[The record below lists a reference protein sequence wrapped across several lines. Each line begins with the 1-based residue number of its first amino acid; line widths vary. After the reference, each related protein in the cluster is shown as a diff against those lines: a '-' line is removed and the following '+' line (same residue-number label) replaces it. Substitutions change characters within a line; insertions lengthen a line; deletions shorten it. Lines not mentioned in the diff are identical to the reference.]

1 MFSAHACDTDS
12 RVVSFIPSMTMVGSM
27 YGGRSPI
34 SDGVMVSPEAAFN
47 VHDAGRKFFNLFL
60 RPVPDVEAPLSMI
73 TLFSFEAIPR
83 TRRAGPT
90 ACRRFSLALG
100 PLRSFC
106 NTLRGGVGAVR
117 STTNG
122 LPERG

>member
-12 RVVSFIPSMTMVGSM
+12 RVVSFIPSITMA
-27 YGGRSPI
+27 GGRSPI
-34 SDGVMVSPEAAFN
+34 SDGVMISPKTAFT
-47 VHDAGRKFFNLFL
+47 VHDAGRKLFNSFL
-60 RPVPDVEAPLSMI
+60 RLVPDVEAPLSMI

-83 TRRAGPT
+83 TRYAGLT
-90 ACRRFSLALG
+90 ACRNFSLALG

-106 NTLRGGVGAVR
+106 STRRGGVGAVR

>member
-1 MFSAHACDTDS
+1 
-12 RVVSFIPSMTMVGSM
+12 MTMVGSI

-34 SDGVMVSPEAAFN
+34 SDGVIVSPRAAFT
-47 VHDAGRKFFNLFL
+47 VHDAGRRFFNLFL

-83 TRRAGPT
+83 TRYAGPT

-100 PLRSFC
+100 LSD
-106 NTLRGGVGAVR
+106 
-117 STTNG
+117 
-122 LPERG
+122 